1 MGRPADIVK
10 IVKKI
15 SRWLRRSNDEA
26 LPYQISDAFPDLT
39 LGQCEAIHAAAFGG
53 SKKDVVALESQ
64 IYKIIEHDEE
74 LPTRMHVTSSAHSIS
89 GTIGAGPR
97 KGKTRYLI
105 TFLDPQ
111 KRPVDNAHFVGER
124 DDARREAM
132 RLYAQNGDLH
142 AYAGFVVTEEKHG
155 GY

>member
-26 LPYQISDAFPDLT
+26 LPYQISDEFPDLT
-39 LGQCEAIHAAAFGG
+39 LAQCEAIYAAAFGDG
-53 SKKDVVALESQ
+53 KRDAVALESQ
-64 IYKIIEHDEE
+64 IYKIIEHDDE
-74 LPTRMHVTSSAHSIS
+74 LITRTRVTSSSHSLS
-89 GTIGAGPR
+89 GTTGAGPR

-111 KRPVDNAHFVGER
+111 KRAVDNAHFTGER
-124 DDARREAM
+124 DDARREAI
-132 RLYAQNGDLH
+132 RLYAQHGDLH

-155 GY
+155 GF